1 MYVTA
6 LNTFASWSFKRH
18 MCMKKHKTFSF
29 FLNVSTVALGCLT
42 TDNWLKFIDYESL

>member
-18 MCMKKHKTFSF
+18 MCMKKQDF
-29 FLNVSTVALGCLT
+29 FIFFNCEYSRP
-42 TDNWLKFIDYESL
+42 WLFNH